1 MNSSLSLNFKGRVN
15 SRMACGHKLF
25 EPSFTLIELLVV
37 MAIIAI
43 LAAMLL
49 PALKNAKD
57 KAKQILCT
65 SNLKQIIGAVPQYAD
80 DYGGYENPYNQA
92 HPDSPATVAWADFL
106 CVYFDPSAKISTL
119 PGSASVGTMSRSGTW
134 KTSWHTISH
143 LCDCPSQ
150 DQLSRTAD
158 RYEYSWNSYHGWS
171 TNVPGGA
178 IKLSFFKQP
187 ENFCQI
193 IDTGAPT
200 GSPEATLNPARD
212 DNMTPL
218 ATYAPHSR
226 TSNAAYLDCHVD
238 SLQRDFLSSYVGAVY
253 LPVGWPFRQK

>member
-1 MNSSLSLNFKGRVN
+1 MSFNLNFKRCLSSTRGGGFRL
-15 SRMACGHKLF
+15 SGFH
-25 EPSFTLIELLVV
+25 FTLIELLVV
-37 MAIIAI
+37 IAIIAI

-49 PALKNAKD
+49 PALKNAKE

-80 DYGGYENPYNQA
+80 DYGGYENPYNQT
-92 HPDSPATVAWADFL
+92 HPDSPAVVGWADFL
-106 CVYFDPSAKISTL
+106 CIYFDPAAKISTL
-119 PGSASVGTMSRSGTW
+119 SGSASVGTMSRSGTW
-134 KTSWHTISH
+134 KTGWHTISH

-150 DQLSRTAD
+150 DQLSRAGD
-158 RYEYSWNSYHGWS
+158 RYDYTWNSYHGWS
-171 TNVPGGA
+171 TSSPKNA

-193 IDTGAPT
+193 VDLGFPGPADPERTF
-200 GSPEATLNPARD
+200 SPNNAGQMSL
-212 DNMTPL
+212 L

-238 SLQRDFLSSYVGAVY
+238 SLQRDFLNSYVGTAY
-253 LPVGWPFRQK
+253 TTVGWPFRQK